1 LGYILLAAF
10 IGIPIAEIAVF
21 IHVGERIGL
30 WPTLGTVIVT
40 AIVGTWLLRRQ
51 GLATLFRLQ
60 EEMNAGRVPLREMFD
75 GACLLFAG
83 ALLLTPGFITDA
95 MGFLLFLPPVRGLV
109 MAVLAALFVNRGT
122 IHVHTAGGFSSEP
135 NWDQTGG
142 GGPVIDGEYTDVSPD
157 ANPDTSKTDSD
168 TIVRRIE

>member
-1 LGYILLAAF
+1 MGYLLLAAF

-21 IHVGERIGL
+21 IYVGEEIGL

-51 GLATLFRLQ
+51 GLATVFRVQ
-60 EEMNAGRVPLREMFD
+60 EEMDAGRVPLRELFD

-95 MGFLLFLPPVRGLV
+95 LGFLLFLPPVRALA
-109 MAVLAALFVNRGT
+109 MAVLAALIVNRGT
-122 IHVHTAGGFSSEP
+122 IHVHTAGGFSGEP
-135 NWDQTGG
+135 NWDQTG

-157 ANPDTSKTDSD
+157 TDPDTSKTD
-168 TIVRRIE
+168 